1 MKMCFGN
8 MEEFTQQE
16 LEEWAALYSQ
26 YGFQVGGENGMADGD
41 ISIFC
46 NFRFAHGRPAFQL
59 REGEKRDLG
68 VVIGKIYERIGP
80 KVGKY

>member
-1 MKMCFGN
+1 

-16 LEEWAALYSQ
+16 LEEFAELYSQ

-46 NFRFAHGRPAFQL
+46 TPN
-59 REGEKRDLG
+59 
-68 VVIGKIYERIGP
+68 
-80 KVGKY
+80 

>member
-1 MKMCFGN
+1 

-16 LEEWAALYSQ
+16 LEEFAELYSQ

-68 VVIGKIYERIGP
+68 VVIGKLYERIGP